1 MKEEIE
7 KTLEGLSDKEIEAL
21 LEDAK
26 AVKDGKAEGKA
37 EYDEALAKNR
47 EESNRRQLKEVAK
60 AAEFMKNANMPI
72 KLEDK
77 DLGFGKGEYDVRS
90 ASRGT
95 LRQLDYRFNCMEV
108 NLLRDIAQ
116 SMVDIQRLLMLV
128 LKHQGA
134 GDIQEELTELLD
146 EMGKKYGGKA

>member
-7 KTLEGLSDKEIEAL
+7 KTIEGLSDKELEAL

-26 AVKDGKAEGKA
+26 AVKEGKAEGKA
-37 EYDEALAKNR
+37 EYDATVAKQKEATAR
-47 EESNRRQLKEVAK
+47 AQLKDVAK
-60 AAEFMKNANMPI
+60 ATEFMKNANMPI

-77 DLGFGKGEYDVRS
+77 DLGFGKGEYDVRN

-134 GDIQEELTELLD
+134 GDIESEITSLLD
-146 EMGKKYGGKA
+146 ELHKKYGGEA